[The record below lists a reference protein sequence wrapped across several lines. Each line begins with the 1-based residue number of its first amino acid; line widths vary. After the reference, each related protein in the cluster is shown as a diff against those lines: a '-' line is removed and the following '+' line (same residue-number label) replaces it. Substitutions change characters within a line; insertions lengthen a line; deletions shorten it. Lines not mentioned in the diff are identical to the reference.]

1 MIVISQEL
9 CKGCGLCV
17 KTCPLNTVEM
27 VDKKAYIGEQCVSCG
42 ACLRVCPFGAITRNE
57 ESAAGAVECR
67 SCPVQCAIKPGFSG
81 ACRRYINAEGILL
94 RNRPLE
100 TENNR
105 ADAVNHQLPDQPL
118 ITAVGS
124 GTAYPCCKPAPHIV
138 GDTVNGVEVVT
149 VVTEAPLSYSGVK
162 VKIDCNHHIG
172 AEGAKVFRDGLVVGM
187 VDTEEYGSKMLSI
200 GGANT
205 LSSGKAGFM
214 AARTIVEL
222 ANEERVILQVEKG
235 SKLELQVGCTPI
247 IDGTQEKKMRVGCGS
262 ATVGMFARQMSS
274 VIDEAII
281 LDHHVIGLLSE
292 HRAGEEVGMQF
303 SGVEVNGRKSTRGR
317 YFGESGKGW
326 GGTHI
331 EKAVDA
337 VKSVDM
343 KIGKAGM
350 KILVTE
356 TTGEK
361 AGLLEV
367 QADGTVKEIP
377 MTAEVQGLADLIS
390 CNCEDSRVS
399 AIYVGGTGGSAR
411 AGVTSCPRK
420 LSQAV
425 HNGDAKLTIGGAPTF
440 ILPGGG
446 INFMVDVEK
455 VVPKAFTWVPTPA
468 TVAPVEYTIT
478 RKAYEEI
485 GGHVDS
491 IRPLKDLLA
500 ELKK

>member
-1 MIVISQEL
+1 MIIINQEL

-17 KTCPLNTVEM
+17 KTCPLSVITMNE
-27 VDKKAYIGEQCVSCG
+27 KKAYLGEGCVSCG
-42 ACLRVCPFGAITRNE
+42 ACLRVCPFTAIFRNE
-57 ESAAGAVECR
+57 ENAAGAVECR
-67 SCPVQCAIKPGFSG
+67 SCPVQCSIQPGFSG
-81 ACRRYINAEGILL
+81 ACRRYINVDGVLVRGRA
-94 RNRPLE
+94 LE
-100 TENNR
+100 TESSRAGEANR
-105 ADAVNHQLPDQPL
+105 QLPDKPL

-124 GTAYPCCKPAPHIV
+124 GTQYPCCKPAPHIV
-138 GDTVNGVEVVT
+138 ADRVNGVEVVT

-172 AEGAKVFRDGLVVGM
+172 AEGAKVFRDGLAVGM

-214 AARTIVEL
+214 AARTIVDL
-222 ANEERVILQVEKG
+222 ANEERVVLQVEKG
-235 SKLELQVGCTPI
+235 SKLELQVGYPPI
-247 IDGTQEKKMRVGCGS
+247 IDGVEESKMRVGCGS
-262 ATVGMFARQMSS
+262 ATVGMFARQMSAI
-274 VIDEAII
+274 VDEAIV

-292 HRAGEEVGMQF
+292 HRAGEEVGMTF
-303 SGVEVNGRKSTRGR
+303 SGVIVNGRKSTRGR

-326 GGTHI
+326 GGTHV
-331 EKAVDA
+331 ETAVDA

-343 KIGKAGM
+343 GIAKAGM

-356 TTGEK
+356 TTGQK

-367 QADGTVKEIP
+367 QSDGTVKEIP
-377 MTAEVQGLADLIS
+377 MTDEVRGLADLIAD
-390 CNCEDSRVS
+390 NCENSRVS

-411 AGVTSCPRK
+411 AGVTTYPRK
-420 LSQAV
+420 LSEAV
-425 HNGDAKLTIGGAPTF
+425 HKGDAKLTIGGAPTF

-491 IRPLKDLLA
+491 IRPLADLLT